1 MKKFLKMAALM
12 LLAGALVIGFASC
25 SNDSSDSSTPA
36 ASTAT
41 TDASGSSTTTTTT
54 TTTTTNTAAPATV
67 NGVAMGTC
75 VATYNRTDK
84 DYKVYLYDSG
94 KAALY
99 DADVQKVLPASN
111 GIRKTGTFT
120 KTNTYKDGTI
130 KITWT
135 QYLDTDKTWKDFSE
149 EKENTFVNG
158 VTGSGKWK
166 LSE

>member
-1 MKKFLKMAALM
+1 MAALM
-12 LLAGALVIGFASC
+12 LLTGALVIGFASC

-41 TDASGSSTTTTTT
+41 TDASGSSTTTTT

-135 QYLDTDKTWKDFSE
+135 QYLDTDKTWKDSSE